1 MTGYGSVLVMI
12 KSFLKITGKGTTN
25 CMCEFCHQHGE
36 GKKWYL
42 QAKNYSEDLLSDL
55 RRREYIT
62 NFILYPEHSAEGID
76 RLSTLKQLPGFVQ
89 AVVNPYITNRQKR
102 VHFGQVVPLE
112 ECEKIFNSLS
122 SIVRIACYCRHSTIG
137 TEKRYCYC
145 LSMAPQGGTLAQIIR
160 DVDVSYLTGPDTS
173 GLEVLS
179 GEQTLKNFRE
189 HELEGLCHAVWTFV
203 TPFIG
208 AICNCDRTDCLAMR
222 STVGYGFPI
231 MFRSEYV
238 AEVNPAACNGCR
250 QCLHVCQFGA
260 LSYSASYK
268 QTKVDLRKCFGCG
281 ICRSSCEHHAI
292 ELRDRVSVPIAARL
306 W

>member
-1 MTGYGSVLVMI
+1 MLV
-12 KSFLKITGKGTTN
+12 KYADKDATTA
-25 CMCEFCHQHGE
+25 MCEFCHQHGE

-55 RRREYIT
+55 RRRDYVT
-62 NFILYPEHSAEGID
+62 NFIRHPGHSADGIEKLGAL
-76 RLSTLKQLPGFVQ
+76 RKLPGFVQ
-89 AVVNPYITNRQKR
+89 AVVNPYIANRQKR

-122 SIVRIACYCRHSTIG
+122 SIVRIACYCRHTTVG
-137 TEKRYCYC
+137 TEQRYCYC
-145 LSMAPQGGTLAQIIR
+145 LSMAPRGGALARIIG
-160 DVDVSYLTGPDTS
+160 DAGVSYLTGPDTA

-179 GEQTLKNFRE
+179 AEQALKSFRE
-189 HELEGLCHAVWTFV
+189 HEREGLCHTVWTFI

-222 STVGYGFPI
+222 STIGYGFPI

-238 AEVNPAACNGCR
+238 AEIDPAACNGCR
-250 QCLHVCQFGA
+250 HCMQVCQFGA
-260 LSYSASYK
+260 LSYSAASK
-268 QTKVDLRKCFGCG
+268 QTRVDPRKCFGCG
-281 ICRSSCEHHAI
+281 ICRSSCERSAI
-292 ELRDRVSVPIAARL
+292 TLRDRVSVPAAAGL